1 MAQRTIAA
9 FFQSRPPPREA
20 LGDATN
26 ATAAFSDV
34 SRKSNN
40 DDAART
46 MSPPPPKRARVA
58 APLPFAKGADVMD
71 VRGASSRTLGAQFC
85 NVDGREILLCGD
97 AWGAEDLTRP
107 IARRWREPDDESS
120 RLTVNENRAAD
131 VRASPSSAATA
142 CDDTV
147 TARVGDVVI
156 RGTNGLV
163 ARADGAVIRVY
174 DASNAGAP
182 PVASLCL
189 AHDSVSSDAE
199 LSCECTR
206 RATRLDARAV
216 TRMTSHRLDAE
227 SDTERETSETWKET
241 SEEESLLLRA
251 NLAAT
256 TAGGELVALAV
267 RREKPKRVVATL
279 LGRALLT
286 EGTFQHAFPD
296 ADGSLSL
303 DSRLGPFCMWRPRE
317 KYASCSDADG
327 QRSGTIARFAVAASA
342 TGALCFIT
350 LAKTKPGDASYSD
363 DASRRAVAT
372 LDRVVSPHLPSLSVS
387 SNGTSQGRARSVIHD
402 VVTWTRRRE
411 EAHAYACLSRFHR
424 SSPRAAAVSVGG
436 DGVLAIT
443 HFDAEDD
450 ALDTAWRV
458 VPDQVSTKKKTAHK
472 SSYDSGAVCAFVAV
486 CDLSCTAVTMS
497 AAARD
502 ATVWRLEDETEI
514 RKVPLGGSGS
524 DFENRLL
531 RVSGLAI
538 DTRGRLIAASF
549 DDARSGRGAVRVA
562 RGR

>member
-1 MAQRTIAA
+1 
-9 FFQSRPPPREA
+9 
-20 LGDATN
+20 
-26 ATAAFSDV
+26 
-34 SRKSNN
+34 
-40 DDAART
+40 
-46 MSPPPPKRARVA
+46 
-58 APLPFAKGADVMD
+58 
-71 VRGASSRTLGAQFC
+71 
-85 NVDGREILLCGD
+85 
-97 AWGAEDLTRP
+97 
-107 IARRWREPDDESS
+107 
-120 RLTVNENRAAD
+120 
-131 VRASPSSAATA
+131 
-142 CDDTV
+142 
-147 TARVGDVVI
+147 VI

-189 AHDSVSSDAE
+189 AHDSVSSDA
-199 LSCECTR
+199 STCECTR

-227 SDTERETSETWKET
+227 SDTPETSET
-241 SEEESLLLRA
+241 SEEESLFLRA

-267 RREKPKRVVATL
+267 RREKPERVVATL

-296 ADGSLSL
+296 LDGSLSL
-303 DSRLGPFCMWRPRE
+303 ESRLGPFCMWRPKE
-317 KYASCSDADG
+317 KEKNAADADG
-327 QRSGTIARFAVAASA
+327 QKSGTIARFAVAASA

-350 LAKTKPGDASYSD
+350 LAKTKPGDASYSEPL
-363 DASRRAVAT
+363 ASRRAVAT
-372 LDRVVSPHLPSLSVS
+372 LDRVVSPHLPSLPFS

-411 EAHAYACLSRFHR
+411 EAHAHACLSRRDR

-486 CDLSCTAVTMS
+486 CDLSRTAVTMS
-497 AAARD
+497 AFARD

-514 RKVPLGGSGS
+514 RKVPLGGSGL
-524 DFENRLL
+524 DGENRLL
-531 RVSGLAI
+531 RVSGLAM

>member
-26 ATAAFSDV
+26 ATAPVAFSDV

-40 DDAART
+40 DDVART
-46 MSPPPPKRARVA
+46 TTTPPPKRARVA

-71 VRGASSRTLGAQFC
+71 VRGASSRIIGAQFC
-85 NVDGREILLCGD
+85 NVNGREILLCGD

-107 IARRWREPDDESS
+107 ISRRWREKDESS
-120 RLTVNENRAAD
+120 LRVNENRAAD
-131 VRASPSSAATA
+131 VRASPSGSAANA
-142 CDDTV
+142 RDDAV
-147 TARVGDVVI
+147 VCVGDVVI

-189 AHDSVSSDAE
+189 AHDSVSSDA
-199 LSCECTR
+199 STCECTR

-227 SDTERETSETWKET
+227 SDTESDTLGTSET
-241 SEEESLLLRA
+241 SEEESLFLRA

-296 ADGSLSL
+296 LDGSLSL
-303 DSRLGPFCMWRPRE
+303 ESRLGPFCMWRPKE
-317 KYASCSDADG
+317 TNASCSDADG

-411 EAHAYACLSRFHR
+411 EAHAYARGSRDR

-497 AAARD
+497 AFARD

-514 RKVPLGGSGS
+514 RKVPLGGSGL
-524 DFENRLL
+524 DGENRLL
-531 RVSGLAI
+531 RVSGLAM

>member
-1 MAQRTIAA
+1 
-9 FFQSRPPPREA
+9 
-20 LGDATN
+20 
-26 ATAAFSDV
+26 
-34 SRKSNN
+34 
-40 DDAART
+40 
-46 MSPPPPKRARVA
+46 
-58 APLPFAKGADVMD
+58 
-71 VRGASSRTLGAQFC
+71 
-85 NVDGREILLCGD
+85 
-97 AWGAEDLTRP
+97 
-107 IARRWREPDDESS
+107 
-120 RLTVNENRAAD
+120 
-131 VRASPSSAATA
+131 
-142 CDDTV
+142 
-147 TARVGDVVI
+147 VI

-189 AHDSVSSDAE
+189 AHDSVSSDA
-199 LSCECTR
+199 STCECTR

-216 TRMTSHRLDAE
+216 TRMTSHRLEAE
-227 SDTERETSETWKET
+227 SDTSETSETLET
-241 SEEESLLLRA
+241 SKQESLFLRA

-296 ADGSLSL
+296 LDGSLSL
-303 DSRLGPFCMWRPRE
+303 ESRLGPFCMWRPKE
-317 KYASCSDADG
+317 TNASCSDADG
-327 QRSGTIARFAVAASA
+327 QRSGT
-342 TGALCFIT
+342 
-350 LAKTKPGDASYSD
+350 D
-363 DASRRAVAT
+363 RAVRRRGVR
-372 LDRVVSPHLPSLSVS
+372 D
-387 SNGTSQGRARSVIHD
+387 GRFVFHHACENK
-402 VVTWTRRRE
+402 TRRRVLLG
-411 EAHAYACLSRFHR
+411 ASRVAPRRRDPGPRREPAPSVFIFCFERNFAGTSALGDPRRRDLDAETRRSARVRARVSFHR

-497 AAARD
+497 SLARD

-514 RKVPLGGSGS
+514 RKVPLGGSGES
-524 DFENRLL
+524 HGENRLGL
-531 RVSGLAI
+531 LSGLAI

-549 DDARSGRGAVRVA
+549 DDAKSGRGAVRVA

>member
-26 ATAAFSDV
+26 ATAPVAFSDV
-34 SRKSNN
+34 SRQSNN
-40 DDAART
+40 DDVART
-46 MSPPPPKRARVA
+46 TTTPPPKRARVA

-71 VRGASSRTLGAQFC
+71 VRGAEVSRTKAGAQFC

-107 IARRWREPDDESS
+107 ISRRWREPDDESS

-131 VRASPSSAATA
+131 VRASPSGSAATA
-142 CDDTV
+142 CDDAV

-189 AHDSVSSDAE
+189 AHDSVSSDA
-199 LSCECTR
+199 STCECTR

-227 SDTERETSETWKET
+227 RETSETLET
-241 SEEESLLLRA
+241 SEEESLFLRA

-296 ADGSLSL
+296 LDGSLSL
-303 DSRLGPFCMWRPRE
+303 DSRLGPFCMWRPKE
-317 KYASCSDADG
+317 KNAADADG

-372 LDRVVSPHLPSLSVS
+372 LDRVVSPHLPSLPFP
-387 SNGTSQGRARSVIHD
+387 SNGTSEGRARSVIHD

-411 EAHAYACLSRFHR
+411 EAHAYACLSRRDR

-514 RKVPLGGSGS
+514 RKVPLGGFGS
-524 DFENRLL
+524 DGKNRAG

-549 DDARSGRGAVRVA
+549 DDAKSGRGAVRVA

>member
-26 ATAAFSDV
+26 ATAPVAFSDV

-46 MSPPPPKRARVA
+46 TTPPPKRARVA

-71 VRGASSRTLGAQFC
+71 VRGASSRIIGAQFC
-85 NVDGREILLCGD
+85 NVNGREILLCGD

-107 IARRWREPDDESS
+107 ISRRWREKDESS
-120 RLTVNENRAAD
+120 LRVNENRAAD
-131 VRASPSSAATA
+131 VRASPSGSAANA
-142 CDDTV
+142 RDDAV
-147 TARVGDVVI
+147 VCVGDVVI

-189 AHDSVSSDAE
+189 AHDSVSSDA
-199 LSCECTR
+199 STCECTR

-227 SDTERETSETWKET
+227 SDTESDTLGTSET
-241 SEEESLLLRA
+241 SEEESLFLRA

-303 DSRLGPFCMWRPRE
+303 ESRLGPFCMWRPKE
-317 KYASCSDADG
+317 KEKNAADADG
-327 QRSGTIARFAVAASA
+327 QKSGTIARFAVAASA

-350 LAKTKPGDASYSD
+350 LSKTKPGDASAAD
-363 DASRRAVAT
+363 AASRRAVAT
-372 LDRVVSPHLPSLSVS
+372 LDRVVSPHLPSLPFS

-411 EAHAYACLSRFHR
+411 EAHAHACLSRRDR

-458 VPDQVSTKKKTAHK
+458 VPDTKTKKKTAHK
-472 SSYDSGAVCAFVAV
+472 SSYESGATAFVAV

-524 DFENRLL
+524 DGENRLG

-538 DTRGRLIAASF
+538 DTRWRLIAASF

>member
-26 ATAAFSDV
+26 ATAHVAFSDV

-40 DDAART
+40 DDAERT

-58 APLPFAKGADVMD
+58 APLPFAKGADVLD
-71 VRGASSRTLGAQFC
+71 VRGVSSNTLGAQFC

-107 IARRWREPDDESS
+107 ISRRWREKDESS
-120 RLTVNENRAAD
+120 RLTENENREDD
-131 VRASPSSAATA
+131 VRASPSGSAATA
-142 CDDTV
+142 CDDAV

-189 AHDSVSSDAE
+189 AHESVSSDA
-199 LSCECTR
+199 STCECTR

-227 SDTERETSETWKET
+227 SDTESGTSETSETA
-241 SEEESLLLRA
+241 EEESLFLRA

-267 RREKPKRVVATL
+267 RREKPERVVATL

-296 ADGSLSL
+296 LDGSLSL
-303 DSRLGPFCMWRPRE
+303 DSRLGPFCMWRPKE
-317 KYASCSDADG
+317 KNAADADG

-350 LAKTKPGDASYSD
+350 LSKTKPGDASAAD
-363 DASRRAVAT
+363 AASRRAVAT
-372 LDRVVSPHLPSLSVS
+372 LDRVVSPHLPSLSFS
-387 SNGTSQGRARSVIHD
+387 SNGTSEGRARSVIHD

-411 EAHAYACLSRFHR
+411 EAHAYARDARRDR

-450 ALDTAWRV
+450 ALDTAWRC
-458 VPDQVSTKKKTAHK
+458 VPDTKTKKKTAHK
-472 SSYDSGAVCAFVAV
+472 SSYDSGATAFVAV

-514 RKVPLGGSGS
+514 RKVPLGGFGS
-524 DFENRLL
+524 DGKNRAG

-549 DDARSGRGAVRVA
+549 DDAKSGRGAVRVA

>member
-9 FFQSRPPPREA
+9 FFQSRPPSREA

-26 ATAAFSDV
+26 ATTPVAFSDV

-46 MSPPPPKRARVA
+46 TTTPPPKRARVA

-107 IARRWREPDDESS
+107 ISKRWREPDESS
-120 RLTVNENRAAD
+120 RLTVNETGAAD
-131 VRASPSSAATA
+131 VRASPSGSAATA
-142 CDDTV
+142 CDDAV

-189 AHDSVSSDAE
+189 AHDSVSSDA
-199 LSCECTR
+199 STCECTR

-216 TRMTSHRLDAE
+216 TRMTSHRLEAE
-227 SDTERETSETWKET
+227 SDTSETSETLET
-241 SEEESLLLRA
+241 SKQESLFLRA

-296 ADGSLSL
+296 LDGSLSL
-303 DSRLGPFCMWRPRE
+303 ESRLGPFCMWRPKE
-317 KYASCSDADG
+317 TNASCSDADG

-350 LAKTKPGDASYSD
+350 LAKTKPGDASYSEPL
-363 DASRRAVAT
+363 ASRRAVAT

-411 EAHAYACLSRFHR
+411 EAHAYARGSRDR

-497 AAARD
+497 AFARD

-514 RKVPLGGSGS
+514 RKVPLGGSGL
-524 DFENRLL
+524 DGENRLG

-549 DDARSGRGAVRVA
+549 DDAKSGRGAVRVA

>member
-26 ATAAFSDV
+26 ATAFSDV

-40 DDAART
+40 DDVART
-46 MSPPPPKRARVA
+46 TTTPPPKRARVA

-71 VRGASSRTLGAQFC
+71 VRGASSRALGAQFC

-97 AWGAEDLTRP
+97 AWGTEDLTRP
-107 IARRWREPDDESS
+107 ISKRWREPDESS
-120 RLTVNENRAAD
+120 RLTVNENRAPTD
-131 VRASPSSAATA
+131 VRASPSGSAATA
-142 CDDTV
+142 CDDAV

-189 AHDSVSSDAE
+189 AHDSVSSDA
-199 LSCECTR
+199 STCECTR

-227 SDTERETSETWKET
+227 SDTPETSET
-241 SEEESLLLRA
+241 SEEESLFLRA

-267 RREKPKRVVATL
+267 RREKPERVVATL

-296 ADGSLSL
+296 LDGSLSL
-303 DSRLGPFCMWRPRE
+303 ESRLGPFCMWRPKE
-317 KYASCSDADG
+317 KNAADADG

-350 LAKTKPGDASYSD
+350 LAKTKPGDASYSEPL
-363 DASRRAVAT
+363 ASRRAVAT
-372 LDRVVSPHLPSLSVS
+372 LDRVVSPHLPSSSVCFER
-387 SNGTSQGRARSVIHD
+387 NFAGTSALGDPRRRDLDAETRRSARVRARVSFSSFVAARRGGERG
-402 VVTWTRRRE
+402 RRRRVGD
-411 EAHAYACLSRFHR
+411 HALRRRRRRARHGVARRSRPSLDEKENGAQKLLRQWRRVRFCRRVRPLLHGGDD
-424 SSPRAAAVSVGG
+424 VGG
-436 DGVLAIT
+436 GARRDGVAAGRRDGDSKSAPRRFGIGRREPSFARLGPRDRHAR
-443 HFDAEDD
+443 
-450 ALDTAWRV
+450 TA
-458 VPDQVSTKKKTAHK
+458 
-472 SSYDSGAVCAFVAV
+472 DSG
-486 CDLSCTAVTMS
+486 
-497 AAARD
+497 
-502 ATVWRLEDETEI
+502 E
-514 RKVPLGGSGS
+514 
-524 DFENRLL
+524 L
-531 RVSGLAI
+531 R
-538 DTRGRLIAASF
+538 RR
-549 DDARSGRGAVRVA
+549 
-562 RGR
+562 